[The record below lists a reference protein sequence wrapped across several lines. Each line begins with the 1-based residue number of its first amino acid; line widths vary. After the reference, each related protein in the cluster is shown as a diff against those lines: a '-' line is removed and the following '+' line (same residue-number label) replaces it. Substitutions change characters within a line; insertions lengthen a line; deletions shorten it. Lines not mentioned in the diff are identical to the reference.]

1 MPKVKRSE
9 LWRLPVLA
17 GLSVAMTAC
26 APMLDLGSTSPRPET
41 RPPPVVAE
49 PPAPLDSELVAR
61 YAATE
66 ASLVTRGLLRTDSGA
81 ATSDPDRLTRTFL
94 RIALYDEYTE
104 IAGTIVAR
112 ESSSDLR
119 RWDDPVRIG
128 LDFGDSVP
136 ESIRTEDAATVR
148 RLAARLSQVS
158 GHPVT
163 LNGEATNFDVYIV
176 SERERRALGP
186 ALRTAVPGLTDPVL
200 RQIVDMPESIFC
212 LVVAF
217 SDPRTPAV
225 YSKAVAVIRA
235 ELPPLLRRSCYHE
248 ELAQGLGLANDSP
261 EARPSLFND
270 DKEFAFLTAQDELL
284 LAMLYDPRLSP
295 GMDAVEARPIAETIA
310 RELLA
315 EPRVDAAPD
324 PSSDPQET

>member
-1 MPKVKRSE
+1 MPRARHSG
-9 LWRLPVLA
+9 LRRLLVLA
-17 GLSVAMTAC
+17 GASVAMTAC
-26 APMLDLGSTSPRPET
+26 APMLPLNQTSPRPET
-41 RPPPVVAE
+41 RPAVAAE
-49 PPAPLDSELVAR
+49 PAAPFDSELVAD
-61 YAATE
+61 YAATQ

-81 ATSDPDRLTRTFL
+81 EISDPDRLARTFL

-112 ESSSDLR
+112 EQSSDLR

-128 LDFGDSVP
+128 LKFGDSVP
-136 ESIRTEDAATVR
+136 EAIRTEDTATVR

-158 GHPVT
+158 GHPVA
-163 LNGEATNFDVYIV
+163 LDPDRPNFDVYVV
-176 SERERRALGP
+176 SESERRALGP
-186 ALRTAVPGLTDPVL
+186 ELRAALPGVTEPVL
-200 RQIVDMPESIFC
+200 RQIVEMPESIFC

-225 YSKAVAVIRA
+225 YTRAIAIIRA

-270 DKEFAFLTAQDELL
+270 DKEFAFLTGQDELL
-284 LAMLYDPRLSP
+284 LAMLYDPRLRP
-295 GMDAVEARPIAETIA
+295 GMSATEARPIAETIA
-310 RELLA
+310 RELLMQ
-315 EPRVDAAPD
+315 PRVRGTPT
-324 PSSDPQET
+324 PLSDPQET

>member
-1 MPKVKRSE
+1 MPSARHSG
-9 LWRLPVLA
+9 LRRNLALA
-17 GLSVAMTAC
+17 GALVAMTAC
-26 APMLDLGSTSPRPET
+26 APMLALDPTSPRPET
-41 RPPPVVAE
+41 RPAVVAE
-49 PPAPLDSELVAR
+49 PAAPLDSELVAG
-61 YAATE
+61 YAATQ

-81 ATSDPDRLTRTFL
+81 AISDPDRLTRTFL

-119 RWDDPVRIG
+119 RWVDPVRIA
-128 LDFGDSVP
+128 LNFGASVP
-136 ESIRTEDAATVR
+136 PATQAEDTATVR

-158 GHPVT
+158 GHPIA
-163 LNGEATNFDVYIV
+163 LNPQGANFDVYVV
-176 SERERRALGP
+176 SESERRALGP
-186 ALRTAVPGLTDPVL
+186 ELRAAVPGVTEPVL

-225 YSKAVAVIRA
+225 YTKAIAVIRA

-248 ELAQGLGLANDSP
+248 EVAQGLGLANDSP

-284 LAMLYDPRLSP
+284 LAMLYDPRLRP
-295 GMDAVEARPIAETIA
+295 GMSVTEAEPIAETIA
-310 RELLA
+310 RELLMQ
-315 EPRVDAAPD
+315 PRARGTPAPL
-324 PSSDPQET
+324 SDPQET